1 MTPSR
6 SPVFADGASEM
17 GLEITAAE
25 APDAELALRGE
36 LDLATAG
43 RLLEVAR
50 TLRSGCNVRLDVSE
64 LHFADS
70 SGIRAML
77 EVVDSIKPGTLVLVR
92 PTRSV
97 RRVLELLGIDQG
109 AGIVLKD

>member
-1 MTPSR
+1 
-6 SPVFADGASEM
+6 M
-17 GLEITAAE
+17 GLEITAGE
-25 APDAELALRGE
+25 MTDAGLALRGE

-43 RLLEVAR
+43 RLLEVAL
-50 TLRSGCNVRLDVSE
+50 TLPSGCDVRLDVSE
-64 LHFADS
+64 LHFTDS

-77 EVVDSIKPGTLVLVR
+77 QVVDAIRPGTLILVR

-109 AGIVLKD
+109 AGIVFTD

>member
-1 MTPSR
+1 
-6 SPVFADGASEM
+6 M
-17 GLEITAAE
+17 GLEITAGK
-25 APDAELALRGE
+25 APDAGLALRGE

-43 RLLEVAR
+43 RLLEVAQ
-50 TLRSGCNVRLDVSE
+50 TLPSGCDVRLDVSE

-77 EVVDSIKPGTLVLVR
+77 EVVQTIKPCTLILVR

-97 RRVLELLGIDQG
+97 RRVLELLGVDQG
-109 AGIVLKD
+109 AGIVLTE

>member
-1 MTPSR
+1 MR
-6 SPVFADGASEM
+6 
-17 GLEITAAE
+17 LEIIAGE
-25 APDAELALRGE
+25 SPDAELAVRGE

-43 RLLEVAR
+43 RLLEVAL
-50 TLRSGCNVRLDVSE
+50 TLPRGCDVRLDVSE

-77 EVVDSIKPGTLVLVR
+77 KVVDSIRPGTLILVR

-109 AGIVLKD
+109 AGIVLTN

>member
-1 MTPSR
+1 
-6 SPVFADGASEM
+6 M

-43 RLLEVAR
+43 RLLEATQ
-50 TLRSGCNVRLDVSE
+50 TLRSGCDVRMDVSE

-77 EVVDSIKPGTLVLVR
+77 KVVDSITPGTLVLVR

-109 AGIVLKD
+109 AGIVLTD

>member
-1 MTPSR
+1 
-6 SPVFADGASEM
+6 M
-17 GLEITAAE
+17 GLEITAGE
-25 APDAELALRGE
+25 APDAEVALRGE

-43 RLLEVAR
+43 RLLEVAQ
-50 TLRSGCNVRLDVSE
+50 TLPTGCDIRLDVSE

-77 EVVDSIKPGTLVLVR
+77 TVVETIKPGTLILVR

-97 RRVLELLGIDQG
+97 RRVLELLGVDQG
-109 AGIVLKD
+109 AGMVLTD

>member
-1 MTPSR
+1 
-6 SPVFADGASEM
+6 M
-17 GLEITAAE
+17 GLEITAGA
-25 APDAELALRGE
+25 ATDAEFALRGE

-43 RLLEVAR
+43 RLLEVAQ
-50 TLRSGCNVRLDVSE
+50 TLRSGCDVRLDVSE

-77 EVVDSIKPGTLVLVR
+77 TIVDSITPGTLVLVR

-109 AGIVLKD
+109 AGIVLTD

>member
-1 MTPSR
+1 
-6 SPVFADGASEM
+6 M
-17 GLEITAAE
+17 GLEIIAGET
-25 APDAELALRGE
+25 PDAELALRGE

-43 RLLEVAR
+43 RLLEVGQSVP
-50 TLRSGCNVRLDVSE
+50 SGCDVRLDVGE

-77 EVVDSIKPGTLVLVR
+77 KVVDSIRPGTLILVR

-109 AGIVLKD
+109 AGIVLTD